1 MNQQN
6 HSLLIMKFGGAA
18 LANYKNIRK
27 VSKIISKYSETNHLI
42 IVVSAIEGV
51 TDRLYKI
58 VELIKK
64 GQVNRALHEIETIYS
79 LHIYILSKL
88 DKSVETFDTQQ
99 KIKTLIDLLKMFV
112 KKVFNT
118 NITNITNSQTDYI
131 VSFGERLS
139 IHLIVHILKKEN
151 NKVLAVDTSYLLTTN
166 KEFGNAKPITPKSRS
181 DIKELLNECLKE
193 NVIPVVTGYIG
204 HAEDGCITT
213 LGRGGSDYSASLMAS
228 FLKANGLILWKD
240 VKGLYDKDP
249 KRYPDAHLM
258 KEADYD
264 TAIKL
269 SQNDAKVLHPE
280 SVLTAKKADISVYI
294 KCFLMPNLTGTRIWK
309 KN

>member
-6 HSLLIMKFGGAA
+6 NSLLVMKFGGSA
-18 LANYKNIRK
+18 LANYKNIHK
-27 VSKIISKYSETNHLI
+27 ISKIISKYSETNDVI
-42 IVVSAIEGV
+42 VVVSAVEGV
-51 TDRLYKI
+51 TDKLYKI

-64 GQVNRALHEIETIYS
+64 GQVNRALQEIEIIYN
-79 LHIYILSKL
+79 LHIHILSKL
-88 DKSVETFDTQQ
+88 DKAVETFDTQQ
-99 KIKTLIDLLKMFV
+99 KIKTLIDLLRMFV

-118 NITNITNSQTDYI
+118 KITNSQIDYI

-139 IHLIVHILKKEN
+139 IHLVVYILKKEN
-151 NKVLAVDTSYLLTTN
+151 NKALAVDTSYLLTTN
-166 KEFGNAKPITPKSRS
+166 KEFGNAKPVIPKTRS
-181 DIKELLNECLKE
+181 NIKELLGKCLKE
-193 NVIPVVTGYIG
+193 KVIPVITGYIG

-258 KEADYD
+258 KETDYD

-269 SQNDAKVLHPE
+269 SKNDAKILHPE
-280 SVLTAKKADISVYI
+280 SVITAKKANISVYI